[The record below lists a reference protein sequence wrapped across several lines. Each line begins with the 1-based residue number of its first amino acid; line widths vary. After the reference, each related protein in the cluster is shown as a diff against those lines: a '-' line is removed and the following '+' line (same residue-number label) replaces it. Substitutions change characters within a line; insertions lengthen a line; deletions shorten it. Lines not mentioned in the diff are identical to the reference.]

1 MAASCPAVRSRIR
14 ACLHCRSCAALI
26 SFLGV
31 GALHGCASA
40 PQPAIDA
47 SQMRTSVQLSARLLD
62 ASDEASAAFNRVVGN
77 ALLNGDPTRTVW
89 SYMYSRAEATS
100 YIRSLA
106 LGAEPGGAL
115 VDLYV
120 YSQLSV
126 WACENRVRAYP
137 ELPLTPCD
145 STFGVLREEVLQIAR
160 EYMTPEKL
168 ARVDLAIDQ
177 WKQAHP
183 DQHVIGLI
191 RLSDLADS
199 SGTAPI
205 VLAQVAPSMFS
216 PVTEAAQQLQEARL
230 LGYQALWLASRLP
243 TTVGWQLDATIYGAM
258 ASEPATRA
266 LADLGS
272 LSGGISQSHQVLA
285 ALAASNATLSS
296 HAEALGGRVEELE
309 QSVESLSI
317 GLGSNLQG
325 VSSSLGDLGT
335 EVRELDGADELA
347 TRVVRQATWSG
358 IALISL
364 AAGSLALVLWLHRH
378 HSRRSLPKSN

>member
-1 MAASCPAVRSRIR
+1 MLAIA
-14 ACLHCRSCAALI
+14 
-26 SFLGV
+26 
-31 GALHGCASA
+31 GCSSA
-40 PQPAIDA
+40 PQPATNA
-47 SQMRTSVQLSARLLD
+47 EQLRSSVQLSARLLD
-62 ASDEASAAFNRVVGN
+62 ASDVASAAFNRMVGN

-106 LGAEPGGAL
+106 LGADPGGAL

-120 YSQLSV
+120 YSQLSL

-137 ELPLTPCD
+137 ELSLTPCD
-145 STFGVLREEVLQIAR
+145 PTFGVLREEVLQIAR
-160 EYMTPEKL
+160 DYMTPEKL
-168 ARVDLAIDQ
+168 ARVDLAIDR

-243 TTVGWQLDATIYGAM
+243 TTVGWQLDATIYGTM
-258 ASEPATRA
+258 TSEPATRA

-272 LSGGISQSHQVLA
+272 LSGGISQAHQVLA

-309 QSVESLSI
+309 KSVSALGGGLS
-317 GLGSNLQG
+317 SNLTG
-325 VSSSLGDLGT
+325 VSSSLGNLGT
-335 EVRELDGADELA
+335 EVRELDGADQLA
-347 TRVVRQATWSG
+347 TRVVRQAAWSG
-358 IALISL
+358 VALIAF
-364 AAGSLALVLWLHRH
+364 AAGSLALVLWSHRH
-378 HSRRSLPKSN
+378 HSRRASPKPD